1 MHTAYN
7 IGVGFLRCLS
17 LIEGQCEGL
26 VRGISDKYSS
36 HAFFII
42 CTVMNKTYN
51 LSDVGGLRRTENI
64 YRYESKE
71 FIGGYDGCGF
81 EF

>member
-1 MHTAYN
+1 MRRPSAW
-7 IGVGFLRCLS
+7 
-17 LIEGQCEGL
+17 
-26 VRGISDKYSS
+26 DKRQVQFPR
-36 HAFFII
+36 FFII